1 MKLRKNLGEMRQI
14 SKEKYQIRRI
24 FRNSVSG
31 TEMHTKIL
39 ALPYNGVTRR
49 KKKTV
54 SVKT

>member
-1 MKLRKNLGEMRQI
+1 MKLRKNLGEMREI

-39 ALPYNGVTRR
+39 ALPYTGITRR
-49 KKKTV
+49 KKKLFL
-54 SVKT
+54 